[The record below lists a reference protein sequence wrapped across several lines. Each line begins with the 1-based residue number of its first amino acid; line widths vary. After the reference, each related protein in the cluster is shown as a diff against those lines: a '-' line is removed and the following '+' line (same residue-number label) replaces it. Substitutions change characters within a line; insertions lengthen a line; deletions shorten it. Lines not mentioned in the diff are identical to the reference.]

1 MRYLVCRTYQRF
13 TKTGGCTCHC
23 IQEQTVTRA
32 VVAKLREAC
41 GACLE
46 PAALLPAARSAV
58 AEAHGG
64 ENPTAEIRA
73 LRAKIGRL
81 TTVLDRMYLDQL
93 SGLLAEADF
102 ARLYRQAREERGA
115 LERRVTELERRESPG
130 AGDKAGGPWFSVFW
144 MRLVTTGSFW

>member
-1 MRYLVCRTYQRF
+1 M
-13 TKTGGCTCHC
+13 
-23 IQEQTVTRA
+23 
-32 VVAKLREAC
+32 VAKLREAC

-102 ARLYRQAREERGA
+102 ARLYRQARGA
-115 LERRVTELERRESPG
+115 LERRVTELERRESPE
-130 AGDKAGGPWFSVFW
+130 AGDKAGA
-144 MRLVTTGSFW
+144 LVQRFLDEAGDNRDLLVSLIERVELTEQRELIIHFHFCPPEALF

>member
-1 MRYLVCRTYQRF
+1 M
-13 TKTGGCTCHC
+13 
-23 IQEQTVTRA
+23 
-32 VVAKLREAC
+32 VAKLREAC

-115 LERRVTELERRESPG
+115 LERRVTELERRESPE
-130 AGDKAGGPWFSVFW
+130 AGDKAGA
-144 MRLVTTGSFW
+144 LVQRFVDEAGDNRELLVSLIERVELTEQRELIIHFHFCPPEALF

>member
-1 MRYLVCRTYQRF
+1 M
-13 TKTGGCTCHC
+13 
-23 IQEQTVTRA
+23 
-32 VVAKLREAC
+32 VAKLREAC

-115 LERRVTELERRESPG
+115 LERRVTELERRESPE
-130 AGDKAGGPWFSVFW
+130 AGDN
-144 MRLVTTGSFW
+144 RELLVSLIERVELTEQRELIIHFHFCPPEALF